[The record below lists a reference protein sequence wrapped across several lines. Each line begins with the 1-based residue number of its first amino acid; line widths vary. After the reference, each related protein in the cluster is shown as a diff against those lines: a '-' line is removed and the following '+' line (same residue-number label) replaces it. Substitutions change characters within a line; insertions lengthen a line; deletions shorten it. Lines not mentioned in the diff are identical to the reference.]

1 MLHAARRG
9 ITLIESLVSSIAAVL
24 LFVTVVAAV
33 AQGRNDS
40 RLTKSFSNLR
50 NLAVAAQAY
59 AADWEDRQCTLVR
72 DDLAR
77 FGESVQVAVAAYNEK
92 GEPHPPIILGW
103 QQNGELAMLAMDDP
117 ANHHWL
123 EPISFDTRPIGWH
136 RLTNNKHFS
145 QYLSGRFYDPV
156 FYAPK
161 DHVALEAAER
171 FFEIGAEYAPAPDG
185 DLYYSSYCWSPAA
198 LYHPDVLG
206 RPSKGG
212 FKDPFSFAAGLRA
225 PSLSQ
230 CRYPDLKTHMIEHH
244 WLQNRPAWVTDVN
257 EAVEDGAYAGRE
269 PYYFNHYA
277 FSAPAAAFY
286 DGSVRLILTN
296 DVLDDDQ
303 RVREQTKSEHGLW
316 YRNPGG
322 AIDGYYESLAVD
334 PTRTSFHIFTIE
346 GILGR
351 DLLST
356 DSRNHLEGPAPRRGG
371 RD

>member
-1 MLHAARRG
+1 MFYATRRG
-9 ITLIESLVSSIAAVL
+9 ITLIESLVSTIAGVL
-24 LFVTVVAAV
+24 LFVTMVAAV

-40 RLTKSFSNLR
+40 GLTKSFSNLR

-77 FGESVQVAVAAYNEK
+77 FGESVQEAVPAYNK
-92 GEPHPPIILGW
+92 QGQLHPPIILGW
-103 QQNGELAMLAMDDP
+103 QQNHELAMLAMDDP

-123 EPISFDTRPIGWH
+123 EPISFDRRPMGWC
-136 RLTNNKHFS
+136 RLVNAKQFS
-145 QYLSGRFYDPV
+145 TYLRGRFYDPV

-161 DHVALEAAER
+161 DRVALEAAEPL
-171 FFEIGAEYAPAPDG
+171 FEIRSDADYEPAPDG

-206 RPSKGG
+206 SPSKGG

-225 PSLSQ
+225 PSFSQ

-244 WLQNRPAWVTDVN
+244 WLQNRPAWATDVN
-257 EAVEDGAYAGRE
+257 DAVEDGAYAGRE

-303 RVREQTKSEHGLW
+303 RVREQTKSDHGLW
-316 YRNPGG
+316 YRHPGG
-322 AIDGYYESLAVD
+322 AADGYYESMSLD
-334 PTRTSFHIFTIE
+334 PTRTSFHIFTME

-351 DLLST
+351 DLIT
-356 DSRNHLEGPAPRRGG
+356 TASRNHLE
-371 RD
+371 D